1 MKKFAVIVAGGSG
14 KRMNNATPKQFILIR
29 NKPVLYY
36 TIQTFLEAYDDMQV
50 ILVLP
55 EEHISKG
62 QEIIDGYFDNKRI
75 QIISGGRTRF
85 HSVQKGLSVIDEESI
100 IFVHD
105 GVRCMITKDLIHR
118 CYENAKSAGTAI
130 PAISSKD
137 SIRLTLGE
145 ENEALDRNR
154 VMIIQTPQTFH
165 SKIILAAYKI
175 DYKDKFTDEALVVEA
190 YGLKVQLIP
199 GEDNNVKITTEK
211 DLKIAEALLPE

>member
-36 TIQTFLEAYDDMQV
+36 TLQTFLEAYDDMQV

-85 HSVQKGLSVIDEESI
+85 H
-100 IFVHD
+100 
-105 GVRCMITKDLIHR
+105 
-118 CYENAKSAGTAI
+118 
-130 PAISSKD
+130 
-137 SIRLTLGE
+137 
-145 ENEALDRNR
+145 
-154 VMIIQTPQTFH
+154 
-165 SKIILAAYKI
+165 
-175 DYKDKFTDEALVVEA
+175 
-190 YGLKVQLIP
+190 
-199 GEDNNVKITTEK
+199 
-211 DLKIAEALLPE
+211 

>member
-36 TIQTFLEAYDDMQV
+36 TLQTFLEAYDDMQV